1 MEIIVCIKQ
10 ILDPDLPPAKFM
22 VDKER
27 NKVIPP
33 EGIPFVINPY
43 DALAVEAALKI
54 KDEKGGKITVITIGD
69 KSTEDIVRKA
79 LAMGADEG
87 LIISDTIFEESDSFA
102 VGYILAQG
110 VKKIGRYDLIL
121 CGRQAADWDNGVV
134 GSVVAEYLGI
144 PIVTRAKDVKVVN
157 GRVNVERVTTD
168 GFETFELELPALIT
182 VSSELGQARLPSGWG
197 IIKAASKEI
206 PIWSGKEIETDISKV
221 GKKASRNQLMRLIIP
236 SYERRCEFITGED
249 LHEISAKLT
258 SKLMERRIH
267 E

>member
-22 VDKER
+22 VDSER
-27 NKVIPP
+27 NKVIPS

-54 KDEKGGKITVITIGD
+54 KEEKGGKITVIAIGD
-69 KSTEDIVRKA
+69 KSTEDIVRKT

-87 LIISDTIFEESDSFA
+87 LIISDPVFEESDGFA
-102 VGYILAQG
+102 VGYIIAQAI
-110 VKKIGRYDLIL
+110 KKISRYDLIL
-121 CGRQAADWDNGVV
+121 CGRQAADWDRGMV

-144 PIVTRAKDVKVVN
+144 PVVTRAKDIKVLN
-157 GRVNVERVTTD
+157 GRGVVERVTAD

-206 PIWSGKEIETDISKV
+206 SIWSGKEIEADTSKV
-221 GKKASRNQLMRLIIP
+221 GGKASRNQLMRLSIP
-236 SYERRCEFITGED
+236 SYNRRCEFVTGED
-249 LHEISAKLT
+249 HSEITAKLT
-258 SKLMERRIH
+258 SKLMERRTP
-267 E
+267 